1 MLHQTVFK
9 LVMGRVG
16 SRCLDLPKGNRYH
29 SGRVIPNRRVY
40 QREWFSSAGNRT
52 EFKGIVRPSPA
63 SVLLLPTV
71 RNCFS
76 KSTCTHVRLRISAS
90 RIPAFR
96 ASVKAA

>member
-29 SGRVIPNRRVY
+29 SGRIIPNRRVY
-40 QREWFSSAGNRT
+40 QREWSRSAGNRT
-52 EFKGIVRPSPA
+52 EFKGIVRSSPA

-76 KSTCTHVRLRISAS
+76 KGKRLSLNCAIFRSMAAS
-90 RIPAFR
+90 DLALLR
-96 ASVKAA
+96 